1 MNDSASKL
9 SGPVFDYITLSAEVI
24 AQLHVGRDARPRA
37 LWRRV
42 PGLLVFLVLFTRE
55 LVLANIA
62 MAKVVIFQKP
72 ETLKPE
78 FFIYD
83 ITGLKPGEIV
93 ILTHCIS
100 LTPGT
105 TSVEVSNDETCLLVH
120 GLDVSDAAEISLGIK
135 KTLERPLLG
144 WTR

>member
-1 MNDSASKL
+1 MSNSASNP
-9 SGPVFDYITLSAEVI
+9 SVASAPITVPPEVV
-24 AQLHVGRDARPRA
+24 ALLRVGRDARPRA
-37 LWRRV
+37 FWRRV
-42 PGLLVFLVLFTRE
+42 PGFLAFLVLFTRE
-55 LVLANIA
+55 LILANIA

-72 ETLKPE
+72 ETLKPD

-83 ITGLKPGEIV
+83 ITGLKSGEIV
-93 ILTHCIS
+93 ILSHCIS

-105 TSVEVSNDETCLLVH
+105 TSVEISKDETCLLVH

>member
-1 MNDSASKL
+1 MSDTVAQASAPLVPSADVVEKL
-9 SGPVFDYITLSAEVI
+9 RAGRAAAPRPV
-24 AQLHVGRDARPRA
+24 
-37 LWRRV
+37 WRRL
-42 PGLLVFLVLFTRE
+42 PAFLFFLVRFARE

-62 MAKVVIFQKP
+62 MAKVVLFQKP
-72 ETLKPE
+72 KSLKPE

-83 ITGLKPGEIV
+83 LTGLGPAEIV

-105 TSVEVSNDETCLLVH
+105 TSVDVSEDETRVLVH
-120 GLDVSDAAEISLGIK
+120 GLDVTDLGGICLGIK
-135 KTLERPLLG
+135 DNLEKPLLG

>member
-1 MNDSASKL
+1 MSDTVAQASAPLLSSAAVIEKL
-9 SGPVFDYITLSAEVI
+9 RA
-24 AQLHVGRDARPRA
+24 GRDAKTRA
-37 LWRRV
+37 VWRRV
-42 PGLLVFLVLFTRE
+42 PGMFVFLVLFARE

-62 MAKVVIFQKP
+62 MAKVVLFQNPKS
-72 ETLKPE
+72 LKPE

-83 ITGLKPGEIV
+83 LTGLGPAEIV

-105 TSVEVSNDETCLLVH
+105 TSVEVSEDETRVLVH
-120 GLDVSDAAEISLGIK
+120 GLDVTNPDAICLGIK
-135 KTLERPLLG
+135 NSLEKPLLG

>member
-1 MNDSASKL
+1 MSDSSSIPTAAAPA
-9 SGPVFDYITLSAEVI
+9 PVGADLIVRLRA
-24 AQLHVGRDARPRA
+24 GREAKPRA
-37 LWRRV
+37 IWRRA
-42 PGLLVFLVLFTRE
+42 PGFLVFLVLFARE

-72 ETLKPE
+72 ESLKPE
-78 FFIYD
+78 FFYYD
-83 ITGLKPGEIV
+83 ITGLGPAEIV

-105 TSVEVSNDETCLLVH
+105 TSVEVSEDETRVLIH
-120 GLDVSDAAEISLGIK
+120 GLDVSDSSEICLGIK

>member
-1 MNDSASKL
+1 MSDSASK
-9 SGPVFDYITLSAEVI
+9 PSAPAPASACADVLDRLR
-24 AQLHVGRDARPRA
+24 AGRDAQPRA
-37 LWRRV
+37 FLRRA
-42 PGLLVFLVLFTRE
+42 PGFLVFLVLFARE

-78 FFIYD
+78 FFLYD
-83 ITGLKPGEIV
+83 LTGLSSGEIV

-105 TSVEVSNDETCLLVH
+105 TSVEVSEDETRVLVH
-120 GLDVSDAAEISLGIK
+120 GLDVSDASEICLGIK

>member
-1 MNDSASKL
+1 MSDSTSNFT
-9 SGPVFDYITLSAEVI
+9 GPVFDYITLPAQVI
-24 AQLHVGRDARPRA
+24 AQLRVGRDARPRA
-37 LWRRV
+37 LWRRA
-42 PGLLVFLVLFTRE
+42 PGFLLFLVLFTRE

-78 FFIYD
+78 FFRYD
-83 ITGLKPGEIV
+83 VTGLGPAEIV

-105 TSVEVSNDETCLLVH
+105 TTVDVSEDQTHILVH
-120 GLDVSDAAEISLGIK
+120 GLDVSDASEISLNLK
-135 KTLERPLLG
+135 RTLERPLLG

>member
-1 MNDSASKL
+1 MSDSASKP
-9 SGPVFDYITLSAEVI
+9 SVPAPASVCADVI
-24 AQLHVGRDARPRA
+24 DRLRAGRDAQPRA
-37 LWRRV
+37 FLRRA
-42 PGLLVFLVLFTRE
+42 PGFLVFLVLFARE

-78 FFIYD
+78 FFLYD
-83 ITGLKPGEIV
+83 LTGLSSAEIV

-105 TSVEVSNDETCLLVH
+105 TSVDVSEDETRVLVH
-120 GLDVSDAAEISLGIK
+120 GLDVSDASEICLGIK